1 MNFIEECWEQREE
14 IIYKFLFN
22 GLGEGIYPIN
32 SEVFQNQFQR
42 EEIDP
47 MWLHYG
53 VFKCPPSQSHSS
65 WVYVTS
71 GMSNPWETDV
81 KKEYSGIGEEF
92 ILETNQDSTWPILV
106 LHSLMAFNI
115 LLSIGHYGDKPILD
129 YGDRMALSIEPNLTN
144 VMAVEPKDFPVS
156 FELKSGKVDF
166 LQIVGITD
174 TEVQF
179 AKGNSSAALSELI
192 YEKFGTL
199 SIIPNRDSTI

>member
-81 KKEYSGIGEEF
+81 CRFRRANPIKISGLITRLAIDYRKAGR
-92 ILETNQDSTWPILV
+92 
-106 LHSLMAFNI
+106 AF
-115 LLSIGHYGDKPILD
+115 
-129 YGDRMALSIEPNLTN
+129 ALP
-144 VMAVEPKDFPVS
+144 
-156 FELKSGKVDF
+156 
-166 LQIVGITD
+166 
-174 TEVQF
+174 
-179 AKGNSSAALSELI
+179 ALI
-192 YEKFGTL
+192 M
-199 SIIPNRDSTI
+199 